1 MRRIIGMLAAASL
14 LLLALAAPS
23 FAAGVKMKAVPF
35 TFDPDHTGIIVSAW
49 QPHTGLADAGGA
61 DHGLVLQ
68 KNGPTPTNAA
78 AGAVITGAEG
88 QNVVS
93 GPTFGWEYKTGTYC
107 GAGAPRFNVVTS
119 DGLTHFLGGCANST
133 RTVDAA
139 NPDWTQVTIDPTNP
153 SQAFPVMSTTDTI
166 DSVAIVFDERG
177 QTVLD
182 NILVNGNP
190 PIEKPGNNS

>member
-61 DHGLVLQ
+61 DHGLVLE
-68 KNGPTPTNAA
+68 KNGLTQTNAA

-88 QNVVS
+88 QRVVS
-93 GPTFGWEYKTGTYC
+93 APSFGWEYKTGTFC

-119 DGLTHFLGGCANST
+119 DGATHFLGGCANST
-133 RTVDAA
+133 QTVDPA

-190 PIEKPGNNS
+190 LIEKPGNNS